1 MQNVYDRLE
10 LEDLVQYLQEHR
22 AIERRGLSGLKC
34 VGPLDDDEE
43 LSVWLLLGEQ
53 RWYHV

>member
-1 MQNVYDRLE
+1 MYDRPE

-22 AIERRGLSGLKC
+22 VIERRGLSGSKC

-43 LSVWLLLGEQ
+43 FSVWLLLGQ
-53 RWYHV
+53 QHWYHV

>member
-1 MQNVYDRLE
+1 MYDRLE